1 MKKITSYLIALIL
14 IGSGALNAMDAK
26 LQQQIEKQLK
36 ELKSAKGVEAWEQGV
51 TAFEAMSKSHPE
63 AWLTRYYESYC
74 LLNCGMESKDPS
86 TADSYYD
93 RAIKAIDAADA
104 VSVKNSEIKT
114 LKSWILS
121 MQIGIDPMNRG
132 FEYGMKSN
140 MLLEEAMT
148 LDENNPR
155 PYLLQGLAALYTPE
169 EYGGSKE
176 KAKSCFEKSIK
187 IFESAKVKSA
197 TAPSWGYE
205 KAKESLAEIQ

>member
-14 IGSGALNAMDAK
+14 IGSGALNAMDTK

-36 ELKSAKGVEAWEQGV
+36 ELKSAKGIEAWEQGV
-51 TAFEAMSKSHPE
+51 TAFEAISKSHPE
-63 AWLTRYYESYC
+63 AWLTRYYKSYC
-74 LLNCGMESKDPS
+74 LLNCGMESKDPA
-86 TADSYYD
+86 TADSYYEL
-93 RAIKAIDAADA
+93 AIKAADAAEGLSA
-104 VSVKNSEIKT
+104 NNSEIKT

-140 MLLEEAMT
+140 MLLEEAIA

-155 PYLLQGLAALYTPE
+155 PYLLQGLAAMYTPE

-176 KAKSCFEKSIK
+176 KARTCFEKAIK
-187 IFESAKVKSA
+187 IFESTKIQSA

-205 KAKESLAEIQ
+205 KAKESLAEVQ

>member
-14 IGSGALNAMDAK
+14 IGSGALNAMDTK

-36 ELKSAKGVEAWEQGV
+36 ELKSAKGIGAWEQGV
-51 TAFEAMSKSHPE
+51 TAFESMSKSHPKE
-63 AWLTRYYESYC
+63 WLTRYYESYC
-74 LLNCGMESKDPS
+74 LLNCGMESKDPA
-86 TADSYYD
+86 TADNYYD
-93 RAIKAIDAADA
+93 RAFKAAEVAEGLSA
-104 VSVKNSEIKT
+104 NNSEIKT

-140 MLLEEAMT
+140 ILLEEAIA

-155 PYLLQGLAALYTPE
+155 PYLLQGLAAMYTPE

-176 KAKSCFEKSIK
+176 KARTCFEKAIK
-187 IFESAKVKSA
+187 KFEATKVQSA

-205 KAKESLAEIQ
+205 KAKESLAEVQ

>member
-1 MKKITSYLIALIL
+1 MKKITCYLIALIL
-14 IGSGALNAMDAK
+14 LGSGAINANDTK

-36 ELKSAKGVEAWEQGV
+36 ELKSVKGIEAWEQGV
-51 TAFEAMSKSHPE
+51 AAFEAMSKSHPE
-63 AWLTRYYESYC
+63 TWLTRYYESYC
-74 LLNCGMESKDPS
+74 LLNCGMESKAPS
-86 TADSYYD
+86 TADNYYE

-104 VSVKNSEIKT
+104 LSANNSEIKT

-140 MLLEEAMT
+140 MLLEEAIA

-155 PYLLQGLAALYTPE
+155 PYLLQGYAAMYTPE

-176 KAKSCFEKSIK
+176 KARIYFEKAIK
-187 IFESAKVKSA
+187 KFESIKVKSA
-197 TAPSWGYE
+197 TLPSWGYE
-205 KAKESLAEIQ
+205 DAKESLAEVQ